1 MEQKE
6 LHEVHDMINDVW
18 QFIKTH
24 AAVTDKDEY
33 WDELL
38 TSADDIWFKH
48 DKHPLCR
55 GLLTECVKHLEREV
69 HQDG

>member
-1 MEQKE
+1 MQNNE
-6 LHEVHDMINDVW
+6 LLELASIMTDVW
-18 QFIKTH
+18 EWLKKQYP
-24 AAVTDKDEY
+24 VSDKDEY

-38 TSADDIWFKH
+38 SSADDIWFKH

-69 HQDG
+69 HQ